1 MVDLTEELVFQSIE
15 KVGDYAFTDDEFA
28 RGWKES
34 LNTLRYELYKI
45 KDFNRLPARY
55 SQTAEEVKEDAR

>member
-1 MVDLTEELVFQSIE
+1 MVDLTEDLLFKSIE
-15 KVGDYAFTDDEFA
+15 QVSNYAFTDDEFS

-45 KDFNRLPARY
+45 KDFKRLPARY
-55 SQTAEEVKEDAR
+55 SQSAEEVKK